1 MNIAVVDNSKIVRDR
16 IAQLLYNVPEAH
28 VEKFDLTEYK
38 FGNAGSISEPN
49 VLIIS
54 SDDAS
59 NDCLMRF
66 KKLKV
71 ENPHITGIVLTNKP
85 YEEYEEC
92 WKNVGV
98 EYFFDKSTEFEKV
111 LDVCKACIQPA

>member
-1 MNIAVVDNSKIVRDR
+1 M
-16 IAQLLYNVPEAH
+16 AQLLNNVPDAH
-28 VEKFDLTEYK
+28 IEQYDLIEYK
-38 FGNAGSISEPN
+38 FGNACSNGEPN

-59 NDCLMRF
+59 NDCLMQF

-71 ENPHITGIVLTNKP
+71 ENPDITGVVLTNKP
-85 YEEYEEC
+85 YEKHEEC